1 MEPEVINKIKELHN
15 LCTDLSH
22 CLLGLLFISTVVL
35 VWMMQFSGVLSAW
48 TQLIA
53 AQMYMSD
60 GVRKSSFKE
69 SNNMDSSL
77 ELYLQDLTLGNLIES
92 RD

>member
-1 MEPEVINKIKELHN
+1 
-15 LCTDLSH
+15 
-22 CLLGLLFISTVVL
+22 
-35 VWMMQFSGVLSAW
+35 MMQFSGVLSAW

-60 GVRKSSFKE
+60 GKSSFKE

-77 ELYLQDLTLGNLIES
+77 QLYLQELTHGNLIES

>member
-1 MEPEVINKIKELHN
+1 
-15 LCTDLSH
+15 
-22 CLLGLLFISTVVL
+22 
-35 VWMMQFSGVLSAW
+35 MMQFSGVLSAW

-77 ELYLQDLTLGNLIES
+77 QLLSTGANTW
-92 RD
+92 